1 MNFCIKIKSTKKIEA
16 LNHIFCIIFKVR
28 GPKCIFPE
36 TSGTPNMDGAFFISV
51 SIILIPPLTKK
62 SEALN

>member
-1 MNFCIKIKSTKKIEA
+1 
-16 LNHIFCIIFKVR
+16 
-28 GPKCIFPE
+28 
-36 TSGTPNMDGAFFISV
+36 MDGAFFISV